1 MMRRRLDQTMIRCAA
16 VSCACGALVAST
28 GCAMMGS
35 MRPAADSYTFD
46 VGFASARDIHAKAFD
61 VFKRFGYKVAREDE
75 SKPVYM
81 ETEWQ
86 ERPPADD
93 EERTRGYEIISR
105 IKLAGQPRDVTS
117 APIMYHLLLTVEN
130 RFVPTRGTRR
140 DARDVT
146 SSTGYAQ
153 TIVKGMAVAFGST
166 ARPVANE
173 PLPF

>member
-16 VSCACGALVAST
+16 VSCACGALAAAT
-28 GCAMMGS
+28 GCAMMGH

-46 VGFASARDIHAKAFD
+46 VGVASAPDIHAKAVDLFR
-61 VFKRFGYKVAREDE
+61 RFGYTVARDDE
-75 SKPVYM
+75 SKPGM

-86 ERPPADD
+86 KRPPADD

-105 IKLAGQPRDVTS
+105 IKIAGAPRDVSGSLT
-117 APIMYHLLLTVEN
+117 MYHVLLTVEN

-140 DARDVT
+140 DARDVS
-146 SSTGYAQ
+146 SSTSYAQ
-153 TIVKGMAVAFGST
+153 TIVKGMAVAFGGT

-173 PLPF
+173 PRPF